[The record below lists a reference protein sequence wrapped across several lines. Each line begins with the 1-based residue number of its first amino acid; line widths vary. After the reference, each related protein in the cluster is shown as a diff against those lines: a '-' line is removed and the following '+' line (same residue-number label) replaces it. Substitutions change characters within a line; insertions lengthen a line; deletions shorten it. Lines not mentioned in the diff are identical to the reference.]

1 MTKSRNTMQASPKK
15 DLKRIL
21 ILFSGEGSNLLNII
35 EKLHGSAVNVAAVIT
50 NRPKAGGITKAK
62 AYNIPVEIIDHTGFD
77 SRESFDAKLLETIRH
92 YNPDLV
98 VLAGFMRILTPL
110 VTDNINAINVHP
122 SLLPLFKGGNAIEE
136 SFKSSEPKGG
146 ISVHWVSSELDGGEI
161 IAQASFEKAAEET
174 LESFTQ
180 KIRDLEHALLP
191 EAIVQILKAP

>member
-1 MTKSRNTMQASPKK
+1 MQASPKA
-15 DLKRIL
+15 DLKQII

-50 NRPKAGGITKAK
+50 NRPKAGGIAKAK

-136 SFKSSEPKGG
+136 SFESNEPKGG
-146 ISVHWVSSELDGGEI
+146 ISVHWVSTELDGGEI
-161 IAQASFEKAAEET
+161 IAQASFLKAADET
-174 LESFTQ
+174 LQSFTQ
-180 KIRDLEHALLP
+180 KIRDLEHTLLP